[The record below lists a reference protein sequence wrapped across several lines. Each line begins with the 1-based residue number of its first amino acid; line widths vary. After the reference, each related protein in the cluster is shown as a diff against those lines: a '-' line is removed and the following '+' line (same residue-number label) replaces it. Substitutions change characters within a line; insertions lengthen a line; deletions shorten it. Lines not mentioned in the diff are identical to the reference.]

1 MLTKHESAT
10 RYLEK
15 KRYVEENVQTH
26 IHSILTEII
35 EKRPEN
41 VLDHIIAYCE
51 KRLHAKSATEVS
63 PGNCMETDEPVP
75 DPLARPPPP
84 AQSEPAAVQNS
95 QKLLKPIMSA
105 QSSLDGKGGSGSG
118 PERRRGSAKGEV
130 RVSFREP
137 TTVVEYLKTID
148 EVSSFAPSSKVPQTE
163 TNSRRSSFEDDS
175 EDEVSDS
182 EFERRIMQAHN
193 EVNPTHF
200 RFAVSAEASNRN
212 RDAKNAK
219 VKVTKKPEN
228 EREMILGF
236 LNKNFLFSQLEPK
249 DKEMLVDAMDTV
261 SYRKGKVIIKQ
272 GDYGN
277 HLYIVSEGF
286 LRCTKI
292 DPETQ
297 KEVFLI
303 NYVKGNVFGELSLL
317 YNTPRAATIEA
328 QTDAVVYA
336 LDRETFNAI
345 VRTSVIKRHE
355 LFAEL
360 VQKVDFL
367 QSLSQIQRD
376 KICDCLMT
384 EDFKKGDYVIAEGD
398 EASKIYFLL
407 EGNAETLKKN
417 AKGINEKVFEF
428 GPNDYFGELALIN
441 NNKRSA
447 SIRITSKTA
456 KVASLDKDSF
466 FRLLGNIQDT
476 LRAKSKKYEKQAPS
490 KGK

>member
-1 MLTKHESAT
+1 MLTKQESAT

-15 KRYVEENVQTH
+15 KRYIEEHIQTH
-26 IHSILTEII
+26 IRSILTDII
-35 EKRPEN
+35 DKRPEN

-51 KRLHAKSATEVS
+51 KRLNIKSVGEIRQF
-63 PGNCMETDEPVP
+63 NRFETDEPMP
-75 DPLARPPPP
+75 DPLARPQPSMSQPE
-84 AQSEPAAVQNS
+84 QLAAPIQPV
-95 QKLLKPIMSA
+95 LLKPIMTKQNSSESKSA
-105 QSSLDGKGGSGSG
+105 LIPGG
-118 PERRRGSAKGEV
+118 ERRRSTKGDA
-130 RVSFREP
+130 RVSFKEP
-137 TTVVEYLKTID
+137 TTVVQYLKTIE
-148 EVSSFAPSSKVPQTE
+148 EVSSLAPSSKVHESEPS
-163 TNSRRSSFEDDS
+163 SRRSSFDNNS
-175 EDEVSDS
+175 EEEVSDS
-182 EFERRIMQAHN
+182 EFEKRIMVSRR
-193 EVNPTHF
+193 ETNPTQF
-200 RFAVSAEASNRN
+200 RFAVSAEASNKN

-219 VKVTKKPEN
+219 VKVTKKAEN
-228 EREMILGF
+228 EREMIMGF
-236 LNKNFLFSQLEPK
+236 LNSNFLFSQLELS
-249 DKEMLVDAMDTV
+249 DKELLVDAMETV
-261 SYRKGKVIIKQ
+261 SYRKGKIIIKQ
-272 GDYGN
+272 GDIGN

-286 LRCTKI
+286 LRCTKV

-297 KEVFLI
+297 KETFLI

-360 VQKVDFL
+360 VKKVDFL

-398 EASKIYFLL
+398 EANKIYFLL
-407 EGNAETLKKN
+407 EGNAETLKKSAN
-417 AKGINEKVFEF
+417 GVNEKVFEF

-466 FRLLGNIQDT
+466 FRLLGNIQET
-476 LRAKSKKYEKQAPS
+476 LRTKSKKYEKQSSS